1 MADITWSWPRLA
13 CPALARRQAAPCCRK
28 TSATSSLGRLTAA
41 GLGSGSRP
49 PRGQWRE
56 PVERAGH
63 VADRGV
69 GDAGV
74 TGRGVELG
82 MAEQHLDDADV
93 DVLFQQVCGEAVPR
107 VCSDTRFLIPAAS
120 AAAWTAR
127 LS

>member
-82 MAEQHLDDADV
+82 MAEQ
-93 DVLFQQVCGEAVPR
+93 PR
-107 VCSDTRFLIPAAS
+107 AIMRTFYVTETKSSVGWNPMVARAARACVRDTQPCA
-120 AAAWTAR
+120 
-127 LS
+127 